1 MFTKSSKGTG
11 ETGGNQPDANVP
23 PSIVS
28 LDMRVIGDLQSE
40 GEIHIDGIVEGDIRS
55 KQLLVS
61 ETATVRGEIVAESV
75 RVHGTV
81 NGQIKAVNVSLA
93 KTARVNGDILH
104 ETLAI
109 EKGAF
114 LEGHCKRLNERR
126 DTAETKVNLVPKTA
140 QAPASVTSAKASE
153 KEAAQG

>member
-1 MFTKSSKGTG
+1 MFAKNSKGAVEG
-11 ETGGNQPDANVP
+11 RGNPPDANVP

-28 LDMRVIGDLQSE
+28 TDMRVIGDLHSE
-40 GEIHIDGIVEGDIRS
+40 GEIHVDGIVEGDIRS
-55 KQLLVS
+55 KILLVS
-61 ETATVRGEIVAESV
+61 ETASIRGEIVAESV

-104 ETLAI
+104 ESLAI

-114 LEGHCKRLNERR
+114 LEGHCKRLTERKEVA
-126 DTAETKVNLVPKTA
+126 DNKVNLVPKT
-140 QAPASVTSAKASE
+140 PTVVPPKTPE